1 MTAFFIATVTI
12 KDPEKFQEY
21 ARQAGAT
28 FAAHGGE
35 PVMRGRLDSMLTG
48 GEAGHQ
54 TVGIV
59 KFPDAAALSAWHASS
74 AYQAIIPL
82 RDEAADVTIASY
94 VVPA

>member
-21 ARQAGAT
+21 ARRAGET
-28 FAAHGGE
+28 FGAHGAE
-35 PVMRGRLDSMLTG
+35 PVMRGRLDAILTN
-48 GEAGHQ
+48 GEATHQ

-59 KFPDAAALSAWHASS
+59 KFPNAAALSAWHASS
-74 AYQAIIPL
+74 EYQAIIPL
-82 RDEAADVTIASY
+82 RDESADVTITSY